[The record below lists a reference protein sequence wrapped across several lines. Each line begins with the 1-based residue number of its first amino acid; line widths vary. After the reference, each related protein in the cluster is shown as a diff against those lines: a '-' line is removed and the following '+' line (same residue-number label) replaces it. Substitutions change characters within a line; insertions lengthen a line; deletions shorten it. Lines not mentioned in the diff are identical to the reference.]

1 MLKTNA
7 AIENY
12 ARPYYQTLKE
22 ITWSQKLEKLKKDKN

>member
-12 ARPYYQTLKE
+12 AVPYYQTQKE
-22 ITWSQKLEKLKKDKN
+22 ITWSLKLEKLKK